1 MTPFHLAFKVKDL
14 ASTRS
19 FYIDILGCSEGRS
32 TDRWLDFDFFGHQLS
47 AHVNAN
53 LTEPDFCGQV
63 DGVAVPIPHFGC
75 VLDVETFEQIE
86 ARLHAGGVDFVIAP
100 QTRYEGQ
107 VGEQRIMFVLDP
119 SGNPIEFKAFKNPDE
134 MFAR

>member
-14 ASTRS
+14 ESTRR
-19 FYIDILGCSEGRS
+19 FYVEILGCAEGRS

-47 AHVNAN
+47 AHVNAH
-53 LTEPDFCGQV
+53 LAEPDFCGQV

-75 VLDVETFEQIE
+75 VLDLETFGQVE
-86 ARLHAGGVDFVIAP
+86 ARLRAAGVDFVIAP

-107 VGEQRIMFVLDP
+107 VGEQRIMFILDP
-119 SGNPIEFKAFKNPDE
+119 SGNPIEFKAFRDPGE

>member
-1 MTPFHLAFKVKDL
+1 MHPFHSAFKVKDL
-14 ASTRS
+14 QSTRR
-19 FYIDILGCSEGRS
+19 FYVEILGCAEGRS

-53 LTEPDFCGQV
+53 LLEPDFCGQV

-75 VLDVETFEQIE
+75 VLDVETFEQVE
-86 ARLHAGGVDFVIAP
+86 ARLRAADVEFVIAP